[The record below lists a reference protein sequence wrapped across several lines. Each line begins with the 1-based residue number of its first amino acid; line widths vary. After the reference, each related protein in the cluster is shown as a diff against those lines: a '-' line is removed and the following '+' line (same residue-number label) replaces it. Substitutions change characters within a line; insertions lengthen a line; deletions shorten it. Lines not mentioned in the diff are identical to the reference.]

1 MNRFRWISVMLAAV
15 TMALSVPAWSASTK
29 KISVQDLN
37 ALLTTLQDSKKSD
50 AEVATQL
57 KEVELTEEL
66 TTANMNTLTDKIPGP
81 LSTEQLYVLEARSA
95 VLPPPA
101 SDLPTAPAPD
111 AAAQN
116 AMLAKAADF
125 ATKTYPQLP
134 HLTATRLTGRFQ
146 DGVEAIHTYTGAN
159 HNLSQN
165 DDPLWEQT
173 RLYVRLLGTHTD
185 TVESE
190 NGMEKPPAAKDK
202 TPWGANGEVISLG
215 AGMNLSTILQEATAN
230 GNLKWLRWE
239 SINGKQAAVYSF
251 AIDKKKTHFAV
262 NYCCFPNTDT
272 AGLVNYGSGPST
284 GGGATGS
291 NFQTVSEWKP
301 FKSSLGYHGEIFI
314 DPETGTV
321 VRTITMANFKPTDFV
336 HFEAI
341 RTDYAPRPV
350 GGKSLVVPVR
360 SFTIAEVVPNG
371 DSFAAHYSVR
381 HQFVTEDYKDYQLAG
396 ATAQK

>member
-1 MNRFRWISVMLAAV
+1 MLAAV

-57 KEVELTEEL
+57 KQVELTEEL

-111 AAAQN
+111 AAAQQ
-116 AMLAKAADF
+116 AMLAKANDF
-125 ATKTYPQLP
+125 AARTYPQLP
-134 HLTATRLTGRFQ
+134 RLTATRLTGRFQ

-215 AGMNLSTILQEATAN
+215 AGMNLSTILQEAT
-230 GNLKWLRWE
+230 
-239 SINGKQAAVYSF
+239 
-251 AIDKKKTHFAV
+251 AV